1 VILAVDEPIDAT
13 QCAGRENCLDDRRC
27 MTHELW
33 AGLNTHI
40 FAYLRSVS
48 LAELVRQ
55 QAPPGNGG
63 AVVMRDHR
71 PPSPRSTEPV
81 TA

>member
-1 VILAVDEPIDAT
+1 
-13 QCAGRENCLDDRRC
+13 

-33 AGLNTHI
+33 AGLNAHI

-55 QAPPGNGG
+55 QAAPGGG
-63 AVVMRDHR
+63 QVVMRDHR
-71 PPSPRSTEPV
+71 PPSARPTEPV

>member
-1 VILAVDEPIDAT
+1 VT
-13 QCAGRENCLDDRRC
+13 
-27 MTHELW
+27 
-33 AGLNTHI
+33 
-40 FAYLRSVS
+40 

-55 QAPPGNGG
+55 QTEPSNGSP
-63 AVVMRDHR
+63 VVMRDHR